1 MAFNWFK
8 KLKNGLSKSASK
20 VENAFKSV
28 IGKKSL
34 DEQTLTDL
42 EDQLIMAD
50 LGLDAANQIVEK
62 LRAHKF
68 KLIKGEKEISKSKIF
83 DLVVSEL
90 STILKPCEKNLFEK
104 KNK

>member
-34 DEQTLTDL
+34 DEQTLTNL

-62 LRAHKF
+62 L
-68 KLIKGEKEISKSKIF
+68 KI
-83 DLVVSEL
+83 
-90 STILKPCEKNLFEK
+90 T
-104 KNK
+104 